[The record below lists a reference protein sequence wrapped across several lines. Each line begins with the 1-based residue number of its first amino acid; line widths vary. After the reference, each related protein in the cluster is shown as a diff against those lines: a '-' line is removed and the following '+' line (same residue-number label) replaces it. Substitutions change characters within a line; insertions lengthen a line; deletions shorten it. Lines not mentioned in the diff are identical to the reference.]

1 MINQLENL
9 LETYPICPYIYDGL
23 CIILRFLLSC
33 TKNCMDV
40 EKEDNVFQ
48 CQVISITLLQQ
59 FIQQIQGAPPKTKD
73 IYYVLRFVYG
83 TQRDDIG
90 NVMRLKLAFKRSY
103 IYLGEA
109 INYKKTTS
117 AEIWRMLFNNYTR
130 SGQSHREY
138 ARYFSRLIDQKTEEH
153 TSQMNPYK
161 FLVALLEEPDPQPEP
176 EVQE

>member
-1 MINQLENL
+1 MTKQQEDIP
-9 LETYPICPYIYDGL
+9 ETHPICPYIYDGL
-23 CIILRFLLSC
+23 CNILHFLQSC

-59 FIQQIQGAPPKTKD
+59 FIQQVQGAPPKTKD

-103 IYLGEA
+103 IYLGET

-117 AEIWRMLFNNYTR
+117 AEIWRMLFNSYTR
-130 SGQSHREY
+130 QSHREY
-138 ARYFSRLIDQKTEEH
+138 ATYFSRLIDQRTEEH
-153 TSQMNPYK
+153 TSQITPIK
-161 FLVALLEEPDPQPEP
+161 FLVALLQEPDPQPEP
-176 EVQE
+176 QAQK